1 MQLILLFFLF
11 QYSYAQDQLFQQF
24 QSDIEELTEQ
34 VGEYQESDQAT
45 EWQEKYESEELKKL
59 QAKYRKRKVK
69 SACGTCPLNQ
79 YVQRLTENSLNK
91 LYKEQK
97 LSKKLW
103 SRLMQGMYYFSY
115 DSKKTFN
122 SFHQYKQFLN
132 KKTNNYFVINESQPE
147 SLRRGHK
154 TQNILVYIYKTHELY
169 IEIFYNHSDFAV
181 FRIYQLPEERLNS
194 PEIIFKKYNFQDPE
208 FNVPTELSFQKLV
221 DYNGKILS
229 FHSDV
234 KVGTGEFLTELDY
247 SLKNF
252 AKGELVFSGTN
263 DNTQTTLRHNL
274 KTGGSSKVSVYLK
287 TYYFDR
293 MTPEQRSKSPVFE
306 GGNLR
311 QNYWG
316 LEWQWVFDSK

>member
-1 MQLILLFFLF
+1 M
-11 QYSYAQDQLFQQF
+11 
-24 QSDIEELTEQ
+24 
-34 VGEYQESDQAT
+34 
-45 EWQEKYESEELKKL
+45 
-59 QAKYRKRKVK
+59 
-69 SACGTCPLNQ
+69 
-79 YVQRLTENSLNK
+79 
-91 LYKEQK
+91 
-97 LSKKLW
+97 
-103 SRLMQGMYYFSY
+103 
-115 DSKKTFN
+115 
-122 SFHQYKQFLN
+122 
-132 KKTNNYFVINESQPE
+132 
-147 SLRRGHK
+147 
-154 TQNILVYIYKTHELY
+154 
-169 IEIFYNHSDFAV
+169 
-181 FRIYQLPEERLNS
+181 PEERLNS

>member
-1 MQLILLFFLF
+1 MFFLF
-11 QYSYAQDQLFQQF
+11 QFSHAQNELFQQF
-24 QSDIEELTEQ
+24 ESDIEKLTEQ
-34 VGEYQESDQAT
+34 VGEYQDSDQAT
-45 EWQEKYESEELKKL
+45 EWQEKYENEELKKL

-79 YVQRLTENSLNK
+79 YVQGLTENRLNK
-91 LYKEQK
+91 LYKQKK
-97 LSKKLW
+97 LSKELW
-103 SRLMQGMYYFSY
+103 NRLKEGMYYFSY
-115 DSKKTFN
+115 DSKKAFN
-122 SFHQYKQFLN
+122 SYHQYEQFLA
-132 KKTNNYFVINESQPE
+132 KKTKNYFMIDESQPR
-147 SLRRGHK
+147 SLLK
-154 TQNILVYIYKTHELY
+154 AQKSQNILVYIYKTHELY
-169 IEIFYNHSDFAV
+169 VEILYNHSDFAV
-181 FRIYQLPEERLNS
+181 FRIYQIPEKRLDS

-247 SLKNF
+247 KLKNI

-287 TYYFDR
+287 TYYFEK
-293 MTPEQRSKSPVFE
+293 MTPEQRSKSPVYE
-306 GGNLR
+306 GGELR